1 MLFFVFLIPCVV
13 TLQRLP
19 LKEGSEQSS
28 NMSFWN
34 VVWLVFCILDFVSDI
49 GTAYLLRPTEF
60 CQGDDII
67 GGWQFRVQ
75 AYVVVLTTSIL
86 LLFLTYPF
94 LSIYAE
100 DKVHLWP
107 GLFALTLTGA
117 IADFTN
123 TRYSTYIYLVL
134 VYVEESPALV
144 VKCNLLSHDLARDAS
159 PQWWVWA
166 TLILSSIGVVYR
178 LGTILRRCCGGEGEQ
193 TLTRNIHPTPVVMEG
208 VTKGMEKVVV
218 VEKVVDVVEKVVE
231 VVEKVVDV
239 VEKVVEVPA

>member
-34 VVWLVFCILDFVSDI
+34 LGWLVFCILDFVSDL

-67 GGWQFRVQ
+67 GGWQFMVQ

-86 LLFLTYPF
+86 LLFLTCPF
-94 LSIYAE
+94 LSAE
-100 DKVHLWP
+100 ENESIHLWP
-107 GLFALTLTGA
+107 GFFALTLTGA
-117 IADFTN
+117 IADFIKASAHT
-123 TRYSTYIYLVL
+123 TIIYLVL
-134 VYVEESPALV
+134 VYVEEIPALV

-178 LGTILRRCCGGEGEQ
+178 LGTILRRWCGGEGEQ
-193 TLTRNIHPTPVVMEG
+193 TLTRNIHPTPVVMG
-208 VTKGMEKVVV
+208 RVTKGI
-218 VEKVVDVVEKVVE
+218 
-231 VVEKVVDV
+231 
-239 VEKVVEVPA
+239 VPA

>member
-1 MLFFVFLIPCVV
+1 MTTNASSAETGFLECELSGREFPSAGLAMLFFVFLIPCVV
-13 TLQRLP
+13 TLQTLQHRESRP
-19 LKEGSEQSS
+19 L
-28 NMSFWN
+28 SFWN
-34 VVWLVFCILDFVSDI
+34 VGWLVFCILDFVSDI

-86 LLFLTYPF
+86 LIFLTCPF

-117 IADFTN
+117 IADFTIDSQH
-123 TRYSTYIYLVL
+123 TTMIYLVL
-134 VYVEESPALV
+134 VYVEEIPALV
-144 VKCNLLSHDLARDAS
+144 VKCNLLSYDLARDAS

-166 TLILSSIGVVYR
+166 TLILSSTGVVYR
-178 LGTILRRCCGGEGEQ
+178 LGKILISCCGEQ
-193 TLTRNIHPTPVVMEG
+193 TEPSVPVVMG
-208 VTKGMEKVVV
+208 RRAKIVSI
-218 VEKVVDVVEKVVE
+218 
-231 VVEKVVDV
+231 
-239 VEKVVEVPA
+239 VPA